1 MCLYFSVYSISLRK
15 FREFKGWPWMQRI
28 STFFHWF
35 FSKTK
40 IEIKCLKNLR
50 GFDFSTMISE
60 KHIEFQSFFKNNK
73 RGKKLKF
80 LKFKAS
86 PNERF

>member
-1 MCLYFSVYSISLRK
+1 M
-15 FREFKGWPWMQRI
+15 FKKPKGFW
-28 STFFHWF
+28 FFHDD
-35 FSKTK
+35 
-40 IEIKCLKNLR
+40 L
-50 GFDFSTMISE
+50 SE